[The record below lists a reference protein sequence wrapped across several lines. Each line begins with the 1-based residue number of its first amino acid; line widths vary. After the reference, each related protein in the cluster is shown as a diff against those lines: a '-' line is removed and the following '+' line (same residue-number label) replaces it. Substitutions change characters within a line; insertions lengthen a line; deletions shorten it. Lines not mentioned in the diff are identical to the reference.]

1 MEKAVVRSAAI
12 FELGEK
18 FEDKLEAKVA
28 NINIAKGAAAAL
40 SEAQKSIEAIVG
52 HVDKEVDDGKIDL
65 EQAKLIKQ
73 WILRCQYTAISLQ
86 KSAENKV
93 WIAEGQAQALRE
105 IIDQTKKFYDV
116 EQSKIPK
123 EEEASEDSAE
133 VTAQEDTTKRT
144 GRRPSI
150 KSQRQAKAKKKVE

>member
-40 SEAQKSIEAIVG
+40 SEAQKSIEAISG
-52 HVDKEVDDGKIDL
+52 HVDKDLDDGKIDL

-73 WILRCQYTAISLQ
+73 WIMRCQYTAISLQ

-93 WIAEGQAQALRE
+93 FIAEGQAQALRE

-116 EQSKIPK
+116 EQAKIPK
-123 EEEASEDSAE
+123 EEDIEEQKAESDANEDSP
-133 VTAQEDTTKRT
+133 KKT
-144 GRRPSI
+144 GRKPSI
-150 KSQRQAKAKKKVE
+150 KSQRQAKAKKKSG